1 MMLSQTELALD
12 MREGLGAAA
21 LDFHATYLRGNFFG
35 ADDDFEFRKK
45 IIVDLFS
52 TATSFFS

>member
-21 LDFHATYLRGNFFG
+21 LDFHATYLRGIFFWSRRR
-35 ADDDFEFRKK
+35 FRIPQKNNC
-45 IIVDLFS
+45 
-52 TATSFFS
+52 